1 MDNRISQTTEFLV
14 QIAVFMVLKMVAV
27 VVFSPVF
34 IGPSI
39 IVAITGSICA
49 NIFMKAQLSVKRE
62 MSKAKAPV
70 LGHFGA
76 AISGISECFFRGD

>member
-1 MDNRISQTTEFLV
+1 ML
-14 QIAVFMVLKMVAV
+14 LKMLAV
-27 VVFSPVF
+27 VAFSPVF
-34 IGPSI
+34 MIPSI
-39 IVAITGSICA
+39 LVAVGGGVCA

-76 AISGISECFFRGD
+76 AISGISALSCSRAS